1 MGDIVDGIFGGGQAD
16 AAGKAA
22 QLQSEASKEATALQ
36 REMFDRMQQNLYPY
50 MGAGLTGL
58 GAQMA
63 MVGLGGAYSGSG
75 STPSSPALTQ
85 AQLREQ
91 LLPQFTR
98 QGGGGSTN
106 AFGRLADQ
114 LGYPRNG
121 GQYVM
126 VYDGTGN
133 DKDTGR
139 LMPFSSGGTA
149 SSYVDEEGLNAA
161 IQQAMAQQQQQQA
174 QNGIAQGVEA
184 FQGNPALSGLGSLL
198 TKQFEFDPSDLE
210 NTPGYQ
216 FTLQQGL
223 KALNNQGSAQGLNM
237 SGAQQKGLLQYATG
251 LANQTYG
258 DQYNRA
264 LQSYGA
270 NYGLANDMYNRLG
283 GLSGMGQNA
292 AAGVGQAGQNTANS
306 ISQLLQSSAQAQGS
320 ALIGGANAQA
330 QALPNLMNMGGTAA
344 GIYALLSDRRMK
356 RDIERVGT
364 TPGGHNL
371 YRFRYLHDDKPH
383 VGVMAQEI
391 EQVIPDAVTEVDGIK
406 YVDYSKV
413 N

>member
-1 MGDIVDGIFGGGQAD
+1 MGGIVDGIFGGGQSD

-63 MVGLGGAYSGSG
+63 MLGLGGAYSGPG

-98 QGGGGSTN
+98 QGTGSGSS
-106 AFGRLADQ
+106 AFGGNR
-114 LGYPRNG
+114 

-133 DKDTGR
+133 DQDTGR
-139 LMPFSSGGTA
+139 LVPMPQQGGMA

-161 IQQAMAQQQQQQA
+161 IQQAIAQQQQQQA

-330 QALPNLMNMGGTAA
+330 QALPNLMNMVGTGA

-371 YRFRYLHDDKPH
+371 YRFRYLHDDKLH
-383 VGVMAQEI
+383 IGVMAQEI
-391 EQVIPDAVTEVDGIK
+391 EQVIPDAVIDRNGVK